1 MQRMSENFVVF
12 NQIDK
17 GGVVATGK
25 WRSNR
30 PFRDQDVKCLVHPGS
45 VEVSKLSLIK
55 LLIYWIDLVGKVS
68 LGFP

>member
-1 MQRMSENFVVF
+1 MVC

-17 GGVVATGK
+17 GDVVATGK

-30 PFRDQDVKCLVHPGS
+30 CFHDQDSKCIVHLGS
-45 VEVSKLSLIK
+45 VEASKLSPIK